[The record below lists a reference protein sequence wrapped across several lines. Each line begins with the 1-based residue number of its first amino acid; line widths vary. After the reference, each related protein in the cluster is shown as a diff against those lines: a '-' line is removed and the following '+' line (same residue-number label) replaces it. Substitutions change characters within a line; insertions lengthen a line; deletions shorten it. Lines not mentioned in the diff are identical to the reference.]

1 MRIILIAVSLAMLS
15 AGCRQDPLAEL
26 QEGAQR
32 ILDDARTRTNDL
44 RELSAAELQDLW
56 AIEYTSVKELWIGI
70 GAG

>member
-15 AGCRQDPLAEL
+15 AGCQQDPLAEL
-26 QEGAQR
+26 QEGAQG